1 MRAIVYN
8 NAVMNKNTYINGN
21 ASSTQATEATIT
33 NLNPAVTHE
42 SNGKSNKEII
52 EFVINNGIFSD
63 MIIKFRN
70 DLAEYAADALASYL
84 DHRGFDFVAD
94 VAYNPALKHFSDF
107 ENIKFSLIDDIYSW
121 FADELTMTEVA
132 DLSEYDNLSE
142 FNEIAGVSF
151 TQFFNLNKMTITNFL
166 YLVNNWDEIVVE
178 KLDDNEESEML
189 HRASMTRLANLM
201 IG

>member
-1 MRAIVYN
+1 MC
-8 NAVMNKNTYINGN
+8 KN
-21 ASSTQATEATIT
+21 
-33 NLNPAVTHE
+33 
-42 SNGKSNKEII
+42 KSNKEVI

-94 VAYNPALKHFSDF
+94 VAYNLALKHFADF

-121 FADELTMTEVA
+121 FADELVMTEIA

-151 TQFFNLNKMTITNFL
+151 TQFFNLNKMTVTNFL
-166 YLVNNWDEIVVE
+166 YLVKNWDEIVVE

-189 HRASMTRLANLM
+189 HRASMLRLANLM